1 MHHWEHKNR
10 QGSGGHTPPP
20 KDARLFPGHVVVCD
34 AGRLLVNVRG
44 RSCPNYFYCVVKCD
58 ALGHAMELYDRQ
70 YGDEEGYDP
79 GQRDA
84 YEGMRGEWRGGALRR
99 RLVYDT
105 RGW

>member
-1 MHHWEHKNR
+1 
-10 QGSGGHTPPP
+10 
-20 KDARLFPGHVVVCD
+20 
-34 AGRLLVNVRG
+34 
-44 RSCPNYFYCVVKCD
+44 
-58 ALGHAMELYDRQ
+58 MELYDRQ